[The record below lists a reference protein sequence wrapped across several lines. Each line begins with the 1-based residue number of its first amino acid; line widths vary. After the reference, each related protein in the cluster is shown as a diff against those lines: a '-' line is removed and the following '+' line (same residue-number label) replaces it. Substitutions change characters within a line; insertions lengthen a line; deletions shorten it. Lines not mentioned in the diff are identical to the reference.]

1 MTQLNPVAKL
11 SDDGLPIGRG
21 RCVTEKVEVIDV
33 RGEVLEVANSDRKE
47 GQRSRMRVGERARER
62 CLSSV
67 LN

>member
-1 MTQLNPVAKL
+1 M
-11 SDDGLPIGRG
+11 I
-21 RCVTEKVEVIDV
+21 EV

-47 GQRSRMRVGERARER
+47 GQGLVLRVGERAREK